1 MPEAEV
7 NRRIAVIKDGMSKGR
22 QQMDVADE
30 LDWSAAS
37 LGNFM
42 KKNKMPKWERK
53 SAAVLAVM
61 ADLKENGQNNRT
73 QKDIADQAGIAR
85 ETVVTAVKRLKR
97 DAGGFTWQF
106 GGVNQKT
113 VTAREIFDGAIKDGT
128 VRASRRSSGRRML
141 SAAESCSRIR
151 TPASPFPLLGVDSSL
166 GCSSWSIGR
175 SMYL

>member
-22 QQMDVADE
+22 LQGDVADE

-37 LGNFM
+37 LNAFM
-42 KKNKMPKWERK
+42 KKNNMPKWEKR
-53 SAAVLAVM
+53 SAAALTVI

-73 QKDIADQAGIAR
+73 QKDVAEQACIDQKTLRA
-85 ETVVTAVKRLKR
+85 AVKRMKH
-97 DAGGFTWQF
+97 DTNFTWVQ

-128 VRASRRSSGRRML
+128 VRASRRSPGRRML

-151 TPASPFPLLGVDSSL
+151 TPASPSPLVFVDSSL
-166 GCSSWSIGR
+166 GCSSWTIGR
-175 SMYL
+175 IVNL